1 MLTGGEGVSRTHSA
15 FASDLQSDGV
25 TSFPIFLN
33 GAGTKDRTRGLRI
46 TSALLYQLSYT
57 GERGQ
62 KFKRHYFRI
71 LLHRKYFIS
80 V

>member
-1 MLTGGEGVSRTHSA
+1 MLSRRIYGPLWLPVS
-15 FASDLQSDGV
+15 LL
-25 TSFPIFLN
+25 FLN
-33 GAGTKDRTRGLRI
+33 GAGTKDRTRDLRI